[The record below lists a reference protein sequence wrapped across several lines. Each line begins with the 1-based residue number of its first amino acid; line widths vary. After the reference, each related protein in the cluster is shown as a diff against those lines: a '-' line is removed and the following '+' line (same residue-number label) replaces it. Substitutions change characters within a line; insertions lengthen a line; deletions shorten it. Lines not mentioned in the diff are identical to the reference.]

1 MVGADG
7 ANSQVRKLGG
17 FGSWGWGYG
26 QEAVVCTVKVTPRD
40 TAKRPEGNPHIPPPI
55 LTLEAPSTALFDRLT
70 RPPYHPPP
78 PLLLLSLLL
87 PLLPHI

>member
-40 TAKRPEGNPHIPPPI
+40 TVKRPEGGVTH
-55 LTLEAPSTALFDRLT
+55 THTHTHTPS
-70 RPPYHPPP
+70 
-78 PLLLLSLLL
+78 
-87 PLLPHI
+87 LPHTGSAFDCSI